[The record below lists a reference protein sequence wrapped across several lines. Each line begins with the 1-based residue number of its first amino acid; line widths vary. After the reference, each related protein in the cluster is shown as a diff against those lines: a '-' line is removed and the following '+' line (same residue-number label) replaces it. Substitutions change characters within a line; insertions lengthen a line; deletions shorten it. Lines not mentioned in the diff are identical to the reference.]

1 MSFFYLFL
9 CFSLQA
15 VSCTQES
22 LTHEALKAYVENGE
36 YFRDV
41 QKAVDDFSHRLEKL
55 PALHHA
61 LYKKAVIVDVDET
74 LLTNVHYFAQVDYR
88 PSTKSFYDYLAH
100 PQTTANEA
108 VVRLVMR
115 LQAQGYGI
123 FIVTGRPQRFCA
135 ITASQLTKIGL
146 SEYYE
151 QLFCNA
157 SDLDPVQYKQ
167 NVLSTLKGRGYDIV
181 IHINDQCSE
190 LALGSIPMLVKLPNP
205 FYNVQS

>member
-41 QKAVDDFSHRLEKL
+41 QKAVDGFSHRLEKL

-74 LLTNVHYFAQVDYR
+74 LLTNVHY
-88 PSTKSFYDYLAH
+88 
-100 PQTTANEA
+100 
-108 VVRLVMR
+108 
-115 LQAQGYGI
+115 
-123 FIVTGRPQRFCA
+123 
-135 ITASQLTKIGL
+135 L
-146 SEYYE
+146 S
-151 QLFCNA
+151 L
-157 SDLDPVQYKQ
+157 
-167 NVLSTLKGRGYDIV
+167 
-181 IHINDQCSE
+181 IHI
-190 LALGSIPMLVKLPNP
+190 
-205 FYNVQS
+205 